1 MKRKSAVLVLLLCGS
16 WFLPAAQGQKLT
28 GELTLDKGI
37 VKIRRQGRESLLQ
50 IPKSKVPLYE
60 KDVVQ
65 TGPQSRATLKLRLKK
80 YEVVRLYGN
89 SYLTVEAV
97 KGDRTTMV
105 LSAGKAEF
113 SISGPSPSTTRF
125 EVKTHRLFIS
135 AGQAKFIVGVETGG
149 AYVAALEGEITVTL
163 AAPQKARPGLQPDTR
178 VALTGSQAIV
188 STAGEVFSTVVEVS
202 QDEAEELTSKDGLAP
217 FREMEPPPRE
227 QPTLDQGEGD
237 SGSP

>member
-1 MKRKSAVLVLLLCGS
+1 MKRKAAVLILLLCGLC
-16 WFLPAAQGQKLT
+16 FLPAAQGQKLT

-37 VKIRRQGRESLLQ
+37 VKIRRQRKEILLQ
-50 IPKSKVPLYE
+50 TPKSKVPLYE
-60 KDVVQ
+60 KDVLQ
-65 TGPQSRATLKLRLKK
+65 TGPQSRVTLKLRLKK
-80 YEVVRLYGN
+80 FEVVRLYGD

-97 KGDRTTMV
+97 KGDRTTIV

-113 SISGPSPSTTRF
+113 SISRPAPGATRF

-135 AGQAKFIVGVETGG
+135 AAQAKFIVGVETGG

-163 AAPQKARPGLQPDTR
+163 AAPQQARPGLRPGNR
-178 VALTGSQAIV
+178 AALTGSQAII
-188 STAGEVFSTVVEVS
+188 STAGEIFSTVVEVS
-202 QDEAEELTSKDGLAP
+202 QDEVEELTSKEGLAL

-227 QPTLDQGEGD
+227 QASPDQGDGG